1 MDLISLTPAIIHP
14 WTFSALHE
22 KHLSTR
28 RIDYLFTTRKVATM
42 SGTFM
47 PPGFDCPIMESP

>member
-22 KHLSTR
+22 TPLLTR
-28 RIDYLFTTRKVATM
+28 RIDYLFTTRKVATI
-42 SGTFM
+42 SGIFM
-47 PPGFDCPIMESP
+47 PPRFDCPIMESP